1 MFSSF
6 RFRSSNI
13 SDAFCNIS
21 AECICLH
28 SGAQNIPWK
37 ILTSTRASIFPPP
50 SITLDGF
57 LAKLVKLTVQE
68 KFHQQFRDFFF
79 VFVFHK
85 EVKIATLTSAAAF
98 PDSLR
103 NFDTHHSGNHFAFRN
118 IFHGKKENCN
128 APFLYQRNVE
138 MHQQAKFNNK
148 IAPKLAIPAA
158 PVRSVPLFD
167 EFSTEKILFPWK
179 VREFSASHKHTT
191 TRCGKC
197 TQYFVSKLILK
208 ISRDRVCVCRW
219 CWPHWPVGIGTTI
232 RDRHAT
238 TASTGLGRLPD
249 IVWSARKIERFIYKI
264 RARKTWIGHIC
275 LGNGDFWP
283 IDAVTLDQ
291 FLVFSF

>member
-13 SDAFCNIS
+13 SVAFCNIS

-138 MHQQAKFNNK
+138 MHQRAKFNNK

-179 VREFSASHKHTT
+179 VREFSASHTHTT

-208 ISRDRVCVCRW
+208 ISRDRVCVC
-219 CWPHWPVGIGTTI
+219 VGDAG
-232 RDRHAT
+232 H
-238 TASTGLGRLPD
+238 TGR
-249 IVWSARKIERFIYKI
+249 
-264 RARKTWIGHIC
+264 
-275 LGNGDFWP
+275 
-283 IDAVTLDQ
+283 
-291 FLVFSF
+291 